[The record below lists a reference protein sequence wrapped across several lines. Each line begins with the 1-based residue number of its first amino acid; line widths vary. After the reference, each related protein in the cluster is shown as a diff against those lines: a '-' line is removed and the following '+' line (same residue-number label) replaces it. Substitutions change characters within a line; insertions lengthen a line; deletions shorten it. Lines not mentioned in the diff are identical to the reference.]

1 MNIKRAN
8 LGRKLVTEIEIDV
21 SVFVL
26 VNIYNVN
33 IELEK
38 LHTLNNILNTP
49 EIFEDIENKNI
60 ILDGDFVILNCCFD
74 VEDGKLVIKKQAIA
88 KSIQSS
94 YSKTFRL
101 FLYV

>member
-60 ILDGDFVILNCCFD
+60 ILDGDFVILNSCFD

-88 KSIQSS
+88 KSIQ
-94 YSKTFRL
+94 
-101 FLYV
+101 

>member
-38 LHTLNNILNTP
+38 QHTLNNILNTP

-60 ILDGDFVILNCCFD
+60 ILDGDFVILNSCFD

-88 KSIQSS
+88 KSIQ
-94 YSKTFRL
+94 
-101 FLYV
+101 